1 MKKIHLFSIKDKIL
15 SLVLLSTPAMH
26 MDMADDQRLVN
37 AVFSGLTTLLSTKL
51 SVTFQQDD
59 LA

>member
-15 SLVLLSTPAMH
+15 SMVLLSTPAMH
-26 MDMADDQRLVN
+26 MDMADDQGLVN